1 MNNRRIFTVEVDQ
14 NNPKVKKYHTMYVLE
29 DTGGSGSGGG
39 GSQQDID
46 YIMSLIPNQA
56 SAQNQLADKNFV
68 NSSISTNTATFRG
81 TFESISDLPSSN
93 INTNDYAFIIEE
105 NQGNPEYARYKYNG
119 SSWVKEYVLNNS
131 SFTAAQWAAIQ
142 SNITAALVQ
151 KLNALPNIVFVEDES
166 QIPSTGTTNTLY
178 MIMEE

>member
-29 DTGGSGSGGG
+29 DTGGGGGG

-46 YIMSLIPNQA
+46 YIKSLIPEEA
-56 SAQNQLADKNFV
+56 SPTNQLADKNF
-68 NSSISTNTATFRG
+68 
-81 TFESISDLPSSN
+81 
-93 INTNDYAFIIEE
+93 IENKIPDE
-105 NQGNPEYARYKYNG
+105 QAE
-119 SSWVKEYVLNNS
+119 
-131 SFTAAQWAAIQ
+131 
-142 SNITAALVQ
+142 
-151 KLNALPNIVFVEDES
+151 KLQNLPNIVFVEDES